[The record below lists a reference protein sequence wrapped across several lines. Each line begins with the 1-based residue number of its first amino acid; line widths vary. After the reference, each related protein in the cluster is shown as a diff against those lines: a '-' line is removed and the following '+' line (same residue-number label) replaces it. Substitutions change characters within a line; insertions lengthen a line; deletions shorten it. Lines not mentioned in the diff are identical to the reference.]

1 MGEWQL
7 FFPTFST
14 SKTKHWQ
21 QTALVID
28 ACMTRSRCQGQQRG
42 AALCGLPVW
51 GTLETLIFGCG
62 LWWNRRAKSNSVT
75 FSICFFFLEWQLLSI
90 EKDNIVINASEP
102 VLVKKHFLK

>member
-7 FFPTFST
+7 FFFTFTT

-28 ACMTRSRCQGQQRG
+28 ACMTQSRCQGQQRG

-62 LWWNRRAKSNSVT
+62 FWWNRKAKSNSVT
-75 FSICFFFLEWQLLSI
+75 FSIYVWFFLVFWRGSCCQSRRRITL
-90 EKDNIVINASEP
+90 
-102 VLVKKHFLK
+102 